1 MRKLGP
7 VFGLGAVLFIAIPL
21 GMGHLRQLYGPW
33 NPLVDG
39 TVASA
44 GTVDFY
50 AYWGAFQALKQGMNP
65 YDPDSLEKMQ
75 SLAGLRFSGTH
86 YYWNPPWMLVLA
98 SPVLILPFQKSASI
112 WMGMSILCSILSP
125 VLIWITQKGKPGSL
139 IPCVMAGICFYP
151 MLETL
156 YWGQVGALVT
166 LGVAGFL
173 WATFSRR
180 DLLAGSFLILASLKP
195 HLLYLFFIAV
205 AFWVIV
211 EHRYRVLFGAVAA
224 GAALGVVTWISG
236 PDVFQ
241 HWLGNSARAWEH
253 IATRRSANLVGFTR
267 GLISDFTGL
276 APFWPLIVIPAAGVL
291 ACLAW
296 LLLRRKRIEWSRDL
310 APILCCSV
318 FTAPY
323 GWAHDHLV
331 LSLVQVSAIGLA
343 TGLDNVKSTRRVIC
357 LYWLA
362 FQLFV
367 LGLSLTF
374 KPAFQ
379 FFWFPLGIFILWLR
393 SSSRLSDQHVTQTS
407 QASNDG
413 RDEVR

>member
-1 MRKLGP
+1 MNVILRKIGP
-7 VFGLGAVLFIAIPL
+7 VLGLAVVLLFAIL
-21 GMGHLRQLYGPW
+21 LTMGHLRQVYGAW
-33 NPLVDG
+33 NPLSDG
-39 TVASA
+39 TIAPA

-50 AYWGAFQALKQGMNP
+50 AYWAAFQAQKRGLNP
-65 YDPDSLEKMQ
+65 YDPASLDRMR
-75 SLAGLRFSGTH
+75 SLTGLRFAGIH

-98 SPVLILPFQKSASI
+98 APVLNLPFEKSASL
-112 WMGMSILCSILSP
+112 WMGLSVLLSVLSA
-125 VLIWITQKGKPGSL
+125 VLIWITQQGKPRSL
-139 IPCVMAGICFYP
+139 IPCVIAGICFYP

-166 LGVAGFL
+166 LGVAGFV
-173 WATFSRR
+173 WATWSGR

-195 HLLYLFFIAV
+195 HLLYLFFVVIAY
-205 AFWVIV
+205 WVIV

-224 GAALGVVTWISG
+224 GVSLGVVAWISA
-236 PDVFQ
+236 PDIFH
-241 HWLGNSARAWEH
+241 HWLGNSARSWEH

-276 APFWPLIVIPAAGVL
+276 APFWPLIAIPATSAL
-291 ACLAW
+291 ASLGS
-296 LLLRRKRIEWSRDL
+296 LLLMKKRIKWSRDL

-331 LSLVQVSAIGLA
+331 LSLVQITTIGLVF
-343 TGLDNVKSTRRVIC
+343 GLDIDGSTRRMIC

-362 FQLFV
+362 FQLLV
-367 LGLSLTF
+367 LGLSFSF

-379 FFWFPLGIFILWLR
+379 FFWFPLGIFLLWL
-393 SSSRLSDQHVTQTS
+393 SSTSRLSDHPS
-407 QASNDG
+407 S
-413 RDEVR
+413 